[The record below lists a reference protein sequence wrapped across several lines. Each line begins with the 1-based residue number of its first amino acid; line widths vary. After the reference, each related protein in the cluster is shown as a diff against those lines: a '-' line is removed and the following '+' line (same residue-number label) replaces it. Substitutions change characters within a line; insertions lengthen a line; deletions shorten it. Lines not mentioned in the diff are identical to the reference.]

1 MAHDQRGSR
10 VGCGEPLAKSGEAH
24 SISSTASTRLA
35 IGRNEGAGR
44 SAAGDGATSGAVLP
58 TRVGCMPRLLQLKRR
73 IRALGIGAGIGRQL
87 LWATA

>member
-10 VGCGEPLAKSGEAH
+10 VCCGELLAKSGEAH

-35 IGRNEGAGR
+35 IDRNEGAGR
-44 SAAGDGATSGAVLP
+44 SAAGDGATNGACYRTHRLHADLP
-58 TRVGCMPRLLQLKRR
+58 QLKRPDK
-73 IRALGIGAGIGRQL
+73 ALGIGASISHQL